1 MTRESHYFGAVGKAA
16 TAVGA
21 HGKVPVN
28 VRAERKKTKETEVPE
43 SPSNTHHTYPSPKG
57 PGTSDST
64 TLGTKTPIHR
74 PSENTLGLNYP
85 RCLIWALVKTPIAF
99 MRGKPRKDPGGLFF
113 NQTWF
118 GWQCLEC
125 GQLYPVRKSKR
136 SESWA
141 KRDGARF

>member
-1 MTRESHYFGAVGKAA
+1 MTSESHYFGAVGKAA
-16 TAVGA
+16 IAAGA

-28 VRAERKKTKETEVPE
+28 VRAERQKTEETEVLE
-43 SPSNTHHTYPSPKG
+43 SPRHITHIHLLKALVPP
-57 PGTSDST
+57 DSAI
-64 TLGTKTPIHR
+64 LWTKTPIHR

-85 RCLIWALVKTPIAF
+85 RCLIWALVKAPIAF
-99 MRGKPRKDPGGLFF
+99 MRGKPRKEPGGLFF

-136 SESWA
+136 SESWT
-141 KRDGARF
+141 KHDGACF

>member
-1 MTRESHYFGAVGKAA
+1 MEPFAKQQQQWEHMAKSPLMSEPRGKRQKRLRSQSPLPIHITHTHLLKAL
-16 TAVGA
+16 
-21 HGKVPVN
+21 VPP
-28 VRAERKKTKETEVPE
+28 A
-43 SPSNTHHTYPSPKG
+43 SA
-57 PGTSDST
+57 

-85 RCLIWALVKTPIAF
+85 RCLIWALVKAPIAF
-99 MRGKPRKDPGGLFF
+99 MRGKPRKEPGGLFF

-118 GWQCLEC
+118 GWQSLEC